1 MNWNLKQPVLWS
13 ALALLFGFAAVA
25 QNSDPA
31 EVALGERLFL
41 ETRFAQFFFTTSGGN
56 VNTNLPVGDPALA
69 ATVTTG
75 APLAGPFAG
84 QLARVRL
91 SDDDVSA
98 LAAFLRSLNEDY
110 E

>member
-1 MNWNLKQPVLWS
+1 M
-13 ALALLFGFAAVA
+13 ALGLATAAQA
-25 QNSDPA
+25 ADPP
-31 EVALGERLFL
+31 EVAIGERLFL
-41 ETRFAQFFFTTSGGN
+41 ETRFAQFFFTNSGGN